1 MEKTDFDYSMQGYKI
16 FTYMN
21 MRVMIQKIVGRGML
35 ESVLNFV
42 WGAKKPNVERIH
54 AGNDSVN
61 EIEEYLALCDIP
73 RSVAMQMET
82 HKKKHRFYSWMSSA
96 RPDLPCKL
104 QGEYSRT
111 QMVKFAMVF
120 TVRGIIDISHYRMC
134 SKAELPTR
142 EFMGLIRK
150 AMMDIDPD
158 VAKLMMPMCAFRN
171 GLCTEVRGC
180 GHPGKYTDFTE
191 MEGQAK

>member
-42 WGAKKPNVERIH
+42 WGAKKPNIERIH

-73 RSVAMQMET
+73 RSVAMQM
-82 HKKKHRFYSWMSSA
+82 
-96 RPDLPCKL
+96 
-104 QGEYSRT
+104 
-111 QMVKFAMVF
+111 
-120 TVRGIIDISHYRMC
+120 
-134 SKAELPTR
+134 
-142 EFMGLIRK
+142 
-150 AMMDIDPD
+150 
-158 VAKLMMPMCAFRN
+158 
-171 GLCTEVRGC
+171 
-180 GHPGKYTDFTE
+180 
-191 MEGQAK
+191 